1 MATGEI
7 DQLIINS
14 PFEEPKLYWDYNF
27 KAKKF
32 DKKDG
37 RRRAGYLVASEHSKS
52 FDDAGHFIEIPL
64 VNKIRPRIKAW
75 RESGYPGATGITR
88 RLLEYWYNPEEREH
102 RRFFF
107 CQLEAI
113 ETLIWLVEAPESQR
127 VGIDIPND
135 GSLFPRICC
144 KMATGSGKT
153 IVMSMLIAWQI
164 LNKVTYPQDARFSK
178 NVFVIAPGL
187 TIRSRLQVLI
197 PSSIDNY
204 YQEFSIIPQG
214 LDDKLRQGRVLVRN
228 RHALQ
233 WDSDEQ
239 VLKRHSVD
247 KRGALSDEAYVRSV
261 MGELGNT
268 SNILVINDEAHHA
281 WRVPAQD
288 VEIGKKKKDI
298 EEATVWIGA
307 LDRIHKARTI
317 QTCYDFSATP
327 FIPMG
332 LKSKNEDLF
341 GWIVSDFGLND
352 AIESGLVKTPRV
364 VVRDDSTVAANFK
377 SRLYHIYTDPEVR
390 ENLNR
395 RAAENEPLPDLI
407 IHAYYLLG
415 LDWLEAKKGWEK
427 EGYKTPPVM
436 ITVANRVETS
446 ARIKYSFDKNKIRI
460 PELCNPDRTLRID
473 SKLLNEAEEQ
483 DDIIVLDNF
492 PTEQEQDDPT
502 EETGPKLNKQ
512 QTAEYYRQIVDTV
525 GQLGKPG
532 EQYQNIISV
541 GMLSEGWDAKTVTHI
556 LGLRAFTSQL
566 LCEQVVGRG
575 LRRTSYELN
584 DKGFFDPE
592 YVNIFGVPFTFLP
605 HETSQDGPPP
615 PPAPKMQIC
624 PDPDKQKFEI
634 HWPNI
639 LSIYHMYKP
648 VLSIDI
654 EKVKPLVLRAQDTI
668 KLAELAPLLDGQPD
682 ITKIKTIDLQ
692 KLADEFRMQ
701 KIIFDTAKEVYEQ
714 VQQSWSGNKDVLI
727 AQIIPLIE
735 KVIRSRKIRI
745 DPDFYD
751 KEDMRR
757 RIIITLNM
765 NKVVQHIWE
774 AIRFE
779 NTQTLLPN
787 YDREHPIRS
796 TSDMR
801 PWYTSKPCEYARKS
815 HINHCVYDSRWETS
829 EAWALDR
836 NENVEAWVK
845 NDHLGFEIAYTY
857 QGIFHKYR
865 PDFIIKL
872 KNGKHLVLEV
882 KGQDTQQDRTKREFL
897 DEWIRAVNSQG
908 GFGKWEWAVSKNT
921 ADIVGI
927 LDSAMKD

>member
-1 MATGEI
+1 MASGEI

-14 PFEEPKLYWDYNF
+14 PFEEPKQFWDYNF
-27 KAKKF
+27 KTKRF
-32 DKKDG
+32 QKKDG
-37 RRRAGYLVASEHSKS
+37 RRSAGYLVASEHSKS

-64 VNKIRPRIKAW
+64 VNKIRPRVKLW
-75 RESGYPGATGITR
+75 KESGYPGVTGITR
-88 RLLEYWYNPEEREH
+88 RLLEYWYNPEEREN

-113 ETLIWLVEAPESQR
+113 ETLIWLVEAPESQK
-127 VGIDIPND
+127 VGIEIPGD
-135 GSLFPRICC
+135 GSLFQRICC

-164 LNKVTYPQDARFSK
+164 LNKVTYPQDNRFSK
-178 NVFVIAPGL
+178 YIFVVAPGL
-187 TIRSRLQVLI
+187 TVRSRLQVLI
-197 PSSIDNY
+197 PSSVGNY
-204 YQEFSIIPQG
+204 YDEFSIIPQG
-214 LDDKLRQGRVLVRN
+214 LDDKLRQGKVVIRN
-228 RHALQ
+228 RHALE
-233 WDSDEQ
+233 WDTEEQ
-239 VLKRHSVD
+239 VRKRRSVD

-261 MGELGNT
+261 LGELANT
-268 SNILVINDEAHHA
+268 TNIIVINDEAHHA
-281 WRVPAQD
+281 WRVPLEEQ
-288 VEIGKKKKDI
+288 EKGRKKKDI
-298 EEATVWIGA
+298 EDARIWLKS
-307 LDRIHKARTI
+307 LDRIHAARTI
-317 QTCYDFSATP
+317 QTAYDFSATP
-327 FIPMG
+327 FIPQG
-332 LKSKNEDLF
+332 RSSAGADLF
-341 GWIVSDFGLND
+341 EWIVSDFGLND
-352 AIESGLVKTPRV
+352 AIESGLVKTPRI

-377 SRLYHIYTDPEVR
+377 SRLYHIYNDPDVKED
-390 ENLNR
+390 LNR
-395 RAAENEPLPDLI
+395 RASENEPLPDLI

-415 LDWLEAKKGWEK
+415 LDWLEARKRWLK

-436 ITVANRVETS
+436 ITVANSVETS

-460 PELCNPDRTLRID
+460 PELCDPERTLRID
-473 SKLLNEAEEQ
+473 SKLLDEAEEQ
-483 DDIIVLDNF
+483 EDVIELGDTPVVEPD
-492 PTEQEQDDPT
+492 EVA
-502 EETGPKLNKQ
+502 EEITPKLTKQ
-512 QTAEYYRQIVDTV
+512 QTAEQLRLIVDTV

-584 DKGFFDPE
+584 ENGFFDPE

-605 HETSQDGPPP
+605 HETSQDGPPAP
-615 PPAPKMQIC
+615 PSPKMQIC
-624 PDPDKQKFEI
+624 PVPEKQKYEI
-634 HWPNI
+634 QWPNI

-654 EKVKPLVLRAQDTI
+654 EKVKPLVLRAQDTPM
-668 KLAELAPLLDGQPD
+668 LAELAPLLDGKPD
-682 ITKIKTIDLQ
+682 ISKITTIDLQ
-692 KLADEFRMQ
+692 NLASKFRMQ

-714 VQQSWSGNKDVLI
+714 VQPSWNGNKDVLI
-727 AQIIPLIE
+727 AQIIPLVE

-751 KEDMRR
+751 KEDTRR

-796 TSDMR
+796 TGDMR
-801 PWYTSKPCEYARKS
+801 PWYTSKPCEYTKKS
-815 HINHCVYDSRWETS
+815 HINHCVYDSRWEAS
-829 EAWALDR
+829 ESWALDR
-836 NENVEAWVK
+836 NETVESWVK
-845 NDHLGFEIAYTY
+845 NDHLGFEIGYTF

-872 KNGKHLVLEV
+872 RNGKHLVLEV
-882 KGQDTQQDRTKREFL
+882 KGVDSQQNKTKREFL

-921 ADIVGI
+921 ADIGGLI
-927 LDSAMKD
+927 ENAMNE

>member
-1 MATGEI
+1 MADGEI
-7 DQLIINS
+7 DQLILNS
-14 PFEEPKLYWDYNF
+14 PFEEPKQYWDYNF
-27 KAKKF
+27 RTKRF
-32 DKKDG
+32 DKKAG
-37 RRRAGYLVASEHSKS
+37 RRKAGYLVASEHSKS
-52 FDDAGHFIEIPL
+52 FDDPGHFIEIPL
-64 VNKIRPRIKAW
+64 VNTIRPRVKEW

-88 RLLEYWYNPEEREH
+88 RLLEYWYNTEERENQ
-102 RRFFF
+102 RFFF

-113 ETLIWLVEAPESQR
+113 ETLIWLVEAPESQK
-127 VGIDIPND
+127 VGITIPSD

-153 IVMSMLIAWQI
+153 VVMSMLIAWQI

-178 NVFVIAPGL
+178 YVFVIAPGL

-197 PSSIDNY
+197 PSSNGNY
-204 YQEFSIIPQG
+204 YDEFSIIPQG
-214 LDDKLRQGRVLVRN
+214 LDDTLRRGKVLVRN

-233 WDSDEQ
+233 WDSEDQ
-239 VLKRHSVD
+239 IQKRHSVD

-261 MGELGNT
+261 MGELSKTN
-268 SNILVINDEAHHA
+268 NILIINDEAHHA
-281 WRVPAQD
+281 WRVPAEY
-288 VEIGKKKKDI
+288 VEANKTLKEIKD
-298 EEATVWIGA
+298 ATVWIGA
-307 LDRIHKARTI
+307 LDRIHRARTI

-327 FIPMG
+327 FIPKG
-332 LKSKNEDLF
+332 RNSKNEDLF

-364 VVRDDSTVAANFK
+364 VVRDDSSVAADFK
-377 SRLYHIYTDPEVR
+377 SRLYHIYNDPEVK
-390 ENLNR
+390 EDLNR

-407 IHAYYLLG
+407 THAYYLLG
-415 LDWLEAKKGWEK
+415 LDWLDAKNLWEK
-427 EGYKTPPVM
+427 LGHKTPPVM

-446 ARIKYSFDKNKIRI
+446 ARIKYSFDKNTIRI

-473 SKLLNEAEEQ
+473 SKLLDEAE
-483 DDIIVLDNF
+483 DRVDIIDLEDTPV
-492 PTEQEQDDPT
+492 EQEQDT
-502 EETGPKLNKQ
+502 TEEETGPKPNKQ
-512 QTAEYYRQIVDTV
+512 QKAEYYRKIVDTV

-584 DKGFFDPE
+584 NKGFFDPE

-605 HETSQDGPPP
+605 HETSQDGPPA

-634 HWPNI
+634 QWPNI
-639 LSIYHMYKP
+639 VSIYHMYKP

-654 EKVKPLVLRAQDTI
+654 EKVKPLVLRAQDTPT
-668 KLAELAPLLDGQPD
+668 LAELAPLIDGKAD
-682 ITKIKTIDLQ
+682 ISRLTTIDLQ
-692 KLADEFRMQ
+692 KLAETFRMQ
-701 KIIFDTAKEVYEQ
+701 KNIFDAAKEVYEQ
-714 VQQSWSGNKDVLI
+714 MQPSWSGNKDVLI
-727 AQIIPLIE
+727 AQIIPLVE
-735 KVIRSRKIRI
+735 KVLRSRKIRI
-745 DPDFYD
+745 DPDFYGTD
-751 KEDMRR
+751 DLRR
-757 RIIITLNM
+757 RIIIALNM
-765 NKVVQHIWE
+765 TKVVQHLWE

-779 NTQTLLPN
+779 NTQTLMPI

-801 PWYTSKPCEYARKS
+801 SWYTSKPCEYTKKS
-815 HINHCVYDSRWETS
+815 HINHCVYDSRWEAS
-829 EAWALDR
+829 ESWALDR
-836 NENVEAWVK
+836 NKNVEAWVK
-845 NDHLGFEIAYTY
+845 NDHLGFEITYTY
-857 QGIFHKYR
+857 QGIIHKYR

-872 KNGKHLVLEV
+872 TNGKHLVLEV
-882 KGQDTQQDRTKREFL
+882 KGQDSQQDRTKREFL

-927 LDSAMKD
+927 LDNAMKN